1 MDERKWF
8 ALYTKPRHE
17 FKAEI
22 EITSLSIENYLPTVT
37 RLKQWSDRKKKVTEP
52 LLRGYILIKATEKER
67 INALQTRSVLN
78 CVSFKGKPAAIP
90 QFQID
95 NLKKMMESDDEFY
108 ISEQIKVGTK
118 VRVTSGPFQGVEG
131 IVYNTDNVKML
142 AITIDLLNRSV
153 SVKLPPQ
160 SVTKIRESEK

>member
-22 EITSLSIENYLPTVT
+22 EIKALSIENYLPTVT

-67 INALQTRSVLN
+67 ITALQTRSVLN

-95 NLKKMMESDDEFY
+95 NLKKMMESDDKFY

-131 IVYNTDNVKML
+131 IVYNADNVKML